1 MRGSG
6 TQIVIGTKFDQ
17 PGLAVK
23 KPDGTMAGFDVDVAT
38 YVAGQLGYKP
48 DQIEWKEAPSG
59 QRETLI
65 QNGQVDYIVATYS
78 ITDARKQKV
87 DFAGP
92 YLITGQ
98 SLLVR
103 ADNTDITGAESLQNG
118 KRLCSVSGS
127 TPAQRIK
134 DKYPGVQLQ
143 QYDTYSACIE
153 ALRNGAIDAVSTD
166 EVILAGFA
174 AQFPGAFK
182 IIGKPFSTERYG
194 IGLRK
199 GRQRTAQE
207 DQRRAAE
214 DAARRRLEGRL
225 RPQPR
230 AGRDQRAAAPPLDTG
245 ASAGQAENVQIFG
258 KYRAQIL
265 RAFWT
270 TIQLTVFAAIGAL
283 ILGTVLA
290 AMRLSPVPML
300 NWLGTAYVN
309 VVRNTPLTLII
320 LFCSFGL
327 AQTLGIT
334 LVDPKSPTS
343 IADSNFRLAVLG
355 LTVYTAS
362 FVCETIR
369 SGVNTIP
376 LGRPRRPGHWAD
388 LRPEHANDPVAAGL
402 SRGDRSAG
410 LGTDRADQEHHHRL
424 GDRGG
429 RGGAADEGDDR
440 EHRGP
445 AGGRHHLRGRLP
457 DPDPAAGAVVRLAR
471 QALGGGAMKNAT
483 HFECAVSSDARR
495 WAYQKA
501 HSRGGRAMRAARC
514 CSTSLGR
521 VPWYET
527 G

>member
-1 MRGSG
+1 MLSRAVRLLVIAMIALALPFAMTACGGSG
-6 TQIVIGTKFDQ
+6 KKITIGTKFDQ

-48 DQIEWKEAPSG
+48 DEIEWKEAPSG

-65 QNGQVDYIVATYS
+65 QNGQVDFIAASYS

-103 ADNTDITGAESLQNG
+103 ADNNDITGADSLQNG

-143 QYDTYSACIE
+143 QYDTYSACVE

-182 IIGKPFSTERYG
+182 IIGKPFSKEPYG

-199 GRQRTAQE
+199 GDSQLRTKINDAIVKME
-207 DQRRAAE
+207 KDGDWKAAF
-214 DAARRRLEGRL
+214 DKNLG
-225 RPQPR
+225 P
-230 AGRDQRAAAPPLDTG
+230 AGITAPPPPPLDTG
-245 ASAGQAENVQIFG
+245 GTAGQAQHVDILG
-258 KYRAQIL
+258 KYKSQII

-270 TIQLTVFAAIGAL
+270 TIQLTFFAAIGAL
-283 ILGTVLA
+283 ILGTFLA

-300 NWLGTAYVN
+300 RTLGTAYVN

-327 AQTLGIT
+327 AQTLGVT
-334 LVDPKSPTS
+334 LADPKSPTS
-343 IADSNFRLAVLG
+343 IADSNFRLAALG
-355 LTVYTAS
+355 LTLYTAS
-362 FVCETIR
+362 FVCETVR

-376 LGRPRRPGHWAD
+376 LGQAEAARSLGLTFGQN
-388 LRPEHANDPVAAGL
+388 LRIILLPQAFRAVIIPLGSVLIALVKNTTIASAIGVAEAALLMKEMIENTAALLVVGTIFAIGFVILTLPLGL
-402 SRGDRSAG
+402 LFGW
-410 LGTDRADQEHHHRL
+410 LGK
-424 GDRGG
+424 
-429 RGGAADEGDDR
+429 
-440 EHRGP
+440 
-445 AGGRHHLRGRLP
+445 
-457 DPDPAAGAVVRLAR
+457 RLA
-471 QALGGGAMKNAT
+471 
-483 HFECAVSSDARR
+483 VAR
-495 WAYQKA
+495 
-501 HSRGGRAMRAARC
+501 
-514 CSTSLGR
+514 
-521 VPWYET
+521 
-527 G
+527 